1 MQLVRIAGPA
11 EPMRRLAEVEGLQ
24 FERTSAT
31 RLEGETWRVSGYATD
46 EALAQLRGRGLQVE
60 LVVEAEQLDEQRA
73 TLFDSITRADSGGD
87 AGPGGS

>member
-11 EPMRRLAEVEGLQ
+11 EEMRRLGEVEGLD

-31 RLEGETWRVSGYATD
+31 RLEGETWRVSGYVTD
-46 EALAQLRGRGLQVE
+46 AALEELRARGLRIEV
-60 LVVEAEQLDEQRA
+60 VVEAEQLDEQRA
-73 TLFDSITRADSGGD
+73 TLFASITRTERGD